1 MEGGTT
7 CTPSMKRPLL
17 TTLLGALLLLPFTAS
32 AQTTAFTYQGRLT
45 DGAFA
50 ANGNYDIR
58 FSLHSVASGAGSVGT
73 PQTINPVVVT
83 NGLFTAP
90 LDFGAQ
96 FPGADRWLQIEVR
109 PSGSAAAYTVLTPR
123 QKITAAPYATRA
135 GSAAT
140 SAALTGNITTG
151 QISGGTL
158 APALFAD
165 NSIAATRLM
174 NDSIGAAQIAI
185 GAVGNAEL
193 GTGAVTSAKIDPAIG
208 LWGKVG
214 SSIHYLGGN
223 VGIGTGSPNLAGLV
237 VNTAVNANTGL
248 FGGTHPIS
256 LQQSHPVV
264 GFNCYYSGAGGV
276 VNIHTGGPGNNYAGL
291 FGMDPFTG
299 RFYLDTTSGSTTSAS
314 AVTRTN
320 RLTILNNGSV
330 GIGTGSPS
338 GALLDLEGTLR
349 LNDNNLYLR
358 GGTDNNHGLGWYG
371 AEKLWGIHNVDGPVL
386 YGWGGGVL
394 GTAPDKVALSWSWD
408 GYVRVGSDSRSG
420 AFDVTTSGDKSIRFT
435 NDGFVPGIQG
445 VSSTAGDAYAGYL
458 RLRHVVELWPK
469 SDGSAA
475 ARLDVRDAAGN
486 ANIVLDGGNG
496 EATMKALNLT
506 GGSDVA
512 EPIRMDEDVPP
523 GAAVVID
530 ADRPGEVKMSA
541 TAYDTGVAGI
551 VSGANGVKPGLSL
564 RQEGVLDGGKNV
576 ALTGRVYALADAE
589 SDPIKP
595 GDLLVTSAVPGHVMK
610 ATDRE
615 RSHGAILGKAMTP
628 LRSGRGMVLVLVN
641 LQ

>member
-1 MEGGTT
+1 MEGRYHHSTMNL
-7 CTPSMKRPLL
+7 CTPLL
-17 TTLLGALLLLPFTAS
+17 AAALAFSAVSAT

-45 DGAFA
+45 DGNFA

-73 PQTINPVVVT
+73 SQTINPVVVSS
-83 NGLFTAP
+83 GQFTAT

-109 PSGSAAAYTVLTPR
+109 PSGSAVAYTVLTPR
-123 QKITAAPYATRA
+123 QRITAAPYASRA
-135 GSAAT
+135 ASAAT

-158 APALFAD
+158 APTLFAD
-165 NSIAATRLM
+165 NSIAATRLV
-174 NDSIGAAQIAI
+174 NDSIGAGQIAT

-208 LWGKVG
+208 LWSKSGNNIG
-214 SSIHYLGGN
+214 YTGGN
-223 VGIGTGSPNLAGLV
+223 VGIGTTSPGLASLV
-237 VNTAVNANTGL
+237 VNSAVNFNSGL
-248 FGGTHPIS
+248 FGLNHPIS
-256 LQQSHPVV
+256 LQQSHPAV
-264 GFNCYYSGAGGV
+264 GFNCYYSGSGGIL
-276 VNIHTGGPGNNYAGL
+276 NIHTGGAGNNYAGL
-291 FGMDPFTG
+291 LGMDPFTG
-299 RFYLDTTSGSTTSAS
+299 RFYLDTTSGATANNA
-314 AVTRTN
+314 AVTRTT
-320 RLTILNNGSV
+320 RLSILNNGTV

-338 GALLDLEGTLR
+338 GALLDVEGTVR
-349 LNDNNLYLR
+349 LNNNDLYLR

-371 AEKLWGIHNVDGPVL
+371 SGKLWGPHDVDGPVL
-386 YGWGGGVL
+386 YGWNGGVL
-394 GTAPDKVALSWSWD
+394 GTPPDKVALSWSWD
-408 GYVRVGSDSRSG
+408 GYVRVGSDERSG
-420 AFDVTTSGDKSIRFT
+420 TFDVTTSTDKSIRFT

-458 RLRHVVELWPK
+458 RVRHVMELWPK
-469 SDGSAA
+469 PDGSAA
-475 ARLDVRDAAGN
+475 AKLDVRDASGN
-486 ANIVLDGGNG
+486 ATIVLDGGNG

-512 EPIRMDEDVPP
+512 EPIPMDEDVPP

-541 TAYDTGVAGI
+541 AAYDTGVAGI

-589 SDPIKP
+589 SSPIKP
-595 GDLLVTSAVPGHVMK
+595 GDLLVTSDVPGHVMK
-610 ATDRE
+610 AADRE

-628 LRSGRGMVLVLVN
+628 LGSGRGMVLVLVN

>member
-1 MEGGTT
+1 M
-7 CTPSMKRPLL
+7 RHHILLL
-17 TTLLGALLLLPFTAS
+17 TAALFAVLTLRSA

-45 DGAFA
+45 DNNFA
-50 ANGNYDIR
+50 ANGNYDMR

-73 PQTINPVVVT
+73 PQTVNPVVVT
-83 NGLFTAP
+83 GGLFTAA

-123 QKITAAPYATRA
+123 QRITSAPYASRA

-140 SAALTGNITTG
+140 SAALSGSITAG

-158 APALFAD
+158 AATLYAD
-165 NSIAATRLM
+165 NTIAATKLI
-174 NDSIGAAQIAI
+174 NDSIGAGQIAAS
-185 GAVGNAEL
+185 GVGSTEL
-193 GTGAVTSAKIDPAIG
+193 ASGAVTAAKIDPAIG
-208 LWGKVG
+208 LWSKTG
-214 SSIHYLGGN
+214 SNISYTGGN
-223 VGIGTGSPNLAGLV
+223 VGIGTANPALAPFV
-237 VNTAVNANTGL
+237 VNAATNFNAGL
-248 FGGTHPIS
+248 FGMNHPIS
-256 LQQSHPVV
+256 LQQSHPAV
-264 GFNCYYSGAGGV
+264 GFNCYYSGANGV
-276 VNIHTGGPGNNYAGL
+276 VNIYTGGPGNNYAGL
-291 FGMDPFTG
+291 IGMDPYSG
-299 RFYLDTTSGSTTSAS
+299 RFYLDTTSGSTTNQT

-320 RLTILNNGSV
+320 RLSIMNNGTV
-330 GIGTGSPS
+330 GIGTTSPS
-338 GALLDLEGTLR
+338 GGLLDVEGDVR
-349 LNDNNLYLR
+349 INDNDVLLR
-358 GGTDNNHGLGWYG
+358 GGADGSHGLGYY
-371 AEKLWGIHNVDGPVL
+371 ASWGTQSVDGPVL
-386 YGWGGGVL
+386 YGWSGGVL
-394 GTAPDKVALSWSWD
+394 GTAPSDTALVWD
-408 GYVRVGSDSRSG
+408 RTGNVRVGSGARSG
-420 AFDVTTSGDKSIRFT
+420 SLEVTTSGDKGVRFT

-445 VSSTAGDAYAGYL
+445 VSSTAGDFYAGYL
-458 RLRHVVELWPK
+458 RVRHVIEMWPK
-469 SDGSAA
+469 PDGSAA
-475 ARLDVRDAAGN
+475 AKLDVRDAAGN
-486 ANIVLDGGNG
+486 ATIVLDGGNG

-530 ADRPGEVKMSA
+530 ENRPGEVKMSA
-541 TAYDTGVAGI
+541 TAYDTCVAGI

-589 SDPIKP
+589 SAPIKP
-595 GDLLVTSAVPGHVMK
+595 GDLLVTSDIPGHVMK

-628 LRSGRGMVLVLVN
+628 LSSGRGMVLVLVN